1 VRKPRQGRDEGRS
14 DEVAGTAELK
24 AVAHEAW
31 RLGARA
37 LDKGRAWLNQIGSD
51 DHRSED
57 MTHRQGPGGHETQAQ
72 RRRGGED
79 EPRRYRA
86 ARDEDESWMHDKERQ
101 AVSAG
106 YADYAYDPARGRGR
120 EYGHASADD
129 HPRGGEYARGYG
141 AGYGGRDE
149 SGERGYDPR
158 MDRDYGRGWR
168 EDGAPGRE
176 RGSRGDGLRD
186 AYARESGERGLYGAH
201 GPDVRP
207 RGQRGDAYRD
217 GPYDDSGWRASG
229 FDERSQAVGWEDDR
243 GDAPGGSAR
252 QGDPRHGYYVY
263 GGESAGSGG
272 RERLHD
278 YDEFDPRRGRHDE
291 DYRPGAR
298 RMGEGYGRSSGYA
311 GGEFA
316 GSAYGAGF
324 EPNREWSRER
334 ALDAQSAYREQGL
347 HSHRGRGPRGYARS
361 DQRIEEDLN
370 ERLTEDA
377 LIDASDIE
385 VSCSQGRVV
394 LSGEVDDRWM
404 KHRAEDIADACGG
417 VKDVDNRVRVRGREH
432 AVLAAGP
439 ESDGRQ
445 NDERDD
451 KAQASGGRFGQTQAG
466 QPPAQASSAQT
477 PAAQGGAGRNA
488 GAGTPAGTGAGTSG
502 ASTGSGGSSQPH

>member
-1 VRKPRQGRDEGRS
+1 VHKRKQARDEGRGG
-14 DEVAGTAELK
+14 EVAGTAELK
-24 AVAHEAW
+24 AVAQEAW

-57 MTHRQGPGGHETQAQ
+57 MTHRQGPGGRDTQAQ
-72 RRRGGED
+72 RRQGGED

-86 ARDEDESWMHDKERQ
+86 AREQDESWMHDKERQ
-101 AVSAG
+101 AARTG

-129 HPRGGEYARGYG
+129 HGRGEYAREYGSGYD
-141 AGYGGRDE
+141 AGYGQ
-149 SGERGYDPR
+149 R

-176 RGSRGDGLRD
+176 RGPRGDGRRDHGLRD

-201 GPDVRP
+201 GPDLRSLDP
-207 RGQRGDAYRD
+207 RGDARRD
-217 GPYDDSGWRASG
+217 GPSYDSGWRASG

-243 GDAPGGSAR
+243 GDAPGGAPR

-291 DYRPGAR
+291 DYRAGAR

-316 GSAYGAGF
+316 DSAYGAGF

-334 ALDAQSAYREQGL
+334 AAEAQSAYREQGVAYREQGL

-377 LIDASDIE
+377 LVDASDIE

-394 LSGEVDDRWM
+394 LSGEVADRWM

-417 VKDVDNRVRVRGREH
+417 VKEVDNRVRVRGREH

-439 ESDGRQ
+439 ESDGRG
-445 NDERDD
+445 D
-451 KAQASGGRFGQTQAG
+451 KGHASGGRFGQTPAE
-466 QPPAQASSAQT
+466 QPPTRASSTHT

-488 GAGTPAGTGAGTSG
+488 GAGTSAGTNAGTSG
-502 ASTGSGGSSQPH
+502 ASTAGGGSSQQH